1 MASPSVAR
9 RAPRHEVETDDV
21 VMMRAA
27 ELAQWARN
35 NARAVV
41 IAAATLLV
49 AVGAVLYYQMYKS
62 QRAGRAASAYLQVQA
77 GLPNDTAQAIRALQ
91 RFTSEYP
98 GTNEA
103 DEARIATAQILLARG
118 DAARAITTLRPAADG
133 GSAVAQ
139 NARFVLGA
147 AQAQAGKRQDAIATY
162 VDLANDAKLDYVRR
176 NALNQAALLREQGND
191 WKGAAELY
199 TQMLTGLEKGSG
211 ERQIVELH
219 LSEAQAHAG
228 IAPAAA
234 Q

>member
-35 NARAVV
+35 NARAVMFTAV
-41 IAAATLLV
+41 ALLV
-49 AVGAVLYYQMYKS
+49 AVGAVLYYQYYKT

-77 GLPNDTAQAIRALQ
+77 TLPNDTAQAIRTLQ
-91 RFTSEYP
+91 NFTNQFP

-103 DEARIATAQILLARG
+103 DEARIAAAQILLAKG
-118 DAARAITTLRPAADG
+118 DANRAITTVRPAADG
-133 GSAVAQ
+133 SSSVAQ
-139 NARFVLGA
+139 NAQMVLA
-147 AQAQAGKRQDAIATY
+147 DAQAQAGKRQEAIAGY
-162 VDLANDAKLDYVRR
+162 LDVAKSAKLDYVRR

-191 WKGAAELY
+191 YKGAAELY
-199 TQMLTGLEKGSG
+199 TQMLDGLEKGSG

-219 LSEAQAHAG
+219 LAEAQAHAG
-228 IAPAAA
+228 ITPAA
-234 Q
+234 QQ